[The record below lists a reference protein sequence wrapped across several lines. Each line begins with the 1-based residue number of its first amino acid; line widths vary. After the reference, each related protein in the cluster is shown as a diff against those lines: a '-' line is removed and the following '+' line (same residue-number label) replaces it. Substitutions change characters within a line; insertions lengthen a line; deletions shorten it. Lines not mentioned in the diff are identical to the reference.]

1 MPMFSSSRY
10 HELPVYEVD
19 DPERGRTA
27 TVAIRP
33 STPPPAGT
41 ATYRHVVTGTDT
53 IEYLAWRFFG
63 SSDAWW
69 KLAEAN
75 PGLFPLDL
83 RPGMSIVIPG
93 MDEVGRVVRT
103 RRF

>member
-1 MPMFSSSRY
+1 MPTFLNSRY
-10 HELPVYEVD
+10 RDLSVYQVD

-33 STPPPAGT
+33 PTPPPAGT
-41 ATYRHVVTGTDT
+41 PMYRHVVSGTET
-53 IEYLAWRFFG
+53 MEYLAWRFFG

-83 RPGMSIVIPG
+83 RPGMSLDVPG